1 MAIAVAGL
9 VLFVIRELAIDRPAV
24 DLRLLKDRSF
34 ASASFVGGTLGIGIF
49 GTLFLL
55 PLFLQSLLDYTA
67 LESGLALMPRS
78 LAMVVAM
85 PVSGRLYN
93 RLGPRVMSCSGLTV
107 SAYSFWALSKLS
119 LDTGYWDI
127 FLPQVWQGV
136 GFSLIFLSLTTAA
149 LSHIPRPSMTAATG
163 LYNVVRQ
170 IFGSIGI
177 ALSASELT
185 RGIGRYSAALS
196 ENPVAGTDVLREA
209 SVMAYNHVFV
219 LFAGL
224 FLIVMPLALLLDS
237 EAKETR

>member
-1 MAIAVAGL
+1 
-9 VLFVIRELAIDRPAV
+9 
-24 DLRLLKDRSF
+24 
-34 ASASFVGGTLGIGIF
+34 
-49 GTLFLL
+49 
-55 PLFLQSLLDYTA
+55 
-67 LESGLALMPRS
+67 
-78 LAMVVAM
+78 MVVAM